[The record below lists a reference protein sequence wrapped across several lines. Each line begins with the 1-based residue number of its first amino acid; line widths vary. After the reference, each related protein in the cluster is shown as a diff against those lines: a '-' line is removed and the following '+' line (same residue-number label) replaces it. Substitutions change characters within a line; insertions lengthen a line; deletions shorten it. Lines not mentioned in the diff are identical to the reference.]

1 MDARV
6 GTDAP
11 YLGEAEP
18 TGKPPARGLG
28 ARIWRASRFFL
39 MVVLPIAFLVGA
51 VAGFSYLRATRP
63 VVPVER
69 QSERARPVLA
79 VAAEPSAI
87 QPDLSVFGRI
97 VAGRS
102 VDIRALVG
110 GEVIAV
116 SDALVEGGRIAAGEE
131 ILRVDP
137 FASEGAL
144 VRARA
149 DLAEAR
155 ARIAEIEART
165 RQELDAIA
173 RAEEQ
178 LVISERELS
187 RLTQLRDTGA
197 ATLRALDD
205 VQLRVSQAQ
214 AALETRRNQL
224 AIFEAQGAQQSA
236 ALERL
241 AFAVSQAE
249 RTLSET
255 VLRAPFDAIV
265 SNVGAEVG
273 KLVNVN
279 DRIATLVATQ
289 RLEARFSLSDAQYAR
304 IAAQGDLVG
313 RPVTVVWAAGGVEI
327 AREATIVRVAA
338 EARDASFQVV
348 AAFADEDVADILRP
362 GAFVEARFAD
372 RVFEEAI
379 ALPVDALYDGGVFAI
394 DADSRLRRVEVEI
407 LTFVEGGAL
416 VRARDPADL
425 PPGTPILAS
434 RLSAP
439 AAGQLVEI
447 RP

>member
-6 GTDAP
+6 GKDAP
-11 YLGEAEP
+11 YLGETEASGAP
-18 TGKPPARGLG
+18 RARSLG
-28 ARIWRASRFFL
+28 SRIWRASRFFL
-39 MVVLPIAFLVGA
+39 MVVLPIAFLAGA

-116 SDALVEGGRIAAGEE
+116 SDDLVEGGRIAAGAE

-155 ARIAEIEART
+155 ARIAELEART

-178 LVISERELS
+178 LEISERELT

-214 AALETRRNQL
+214 AALESRRNQL
-224 AIFEAQGAQQSA
+224 AVFEAQGAQLSA
-236 ALERL
+236 GLERL

-265 SNVGAEVG
+265 SNVGAEIG
-273 KLVNVN
+273 KLVSVN
-279 DRIATLVATQ
+279 DRVATLVATQ

-313 RPVTVVWAAGGVEI
+313 RPVTVVWSAGGVEI
-327 AREATIVRVAA
+327 AREAVIVRVAA

-348 AAFADEDVADILRP
+348 AAFTDGDVADILRP

-379 ALPVDALYDGGVFAI
+379 ALPVDALYDSGVFAI
-394 DADSRLRRVEVEI
+394 DAESRLRRVEVEI
-407 LTFVEGGAL
+407 LTFVDGGAL
-416 VRARDPADL
+416 VRARDAADL

>member
-6 GTDAP
+6 GKDAP
-11 YLGEAEP
+11 YLGETEAS
-18 TGKPPARGLG
+18 GAPPARTLG

-102 VDIRALVG
+102 VDIRTLVG

-178 LVISERELS
+178 LEISERELS

-214 AALETRRNQL
+214 GTLETRRNQL
-224 AIFEAQGAQQSA
+224 AILEAQEAQLSA
-236 ALERL
+236 GLERL

-265 SNVGAEVG
+265 SNVGAEIG
-273 KLVNVN
+273 KLVSVN
-279 DRIATLVATQ
+279 DRVATLVATQ

-327 AREATIVRVAA
+327 AREARIVRVAA

-348 AAFADEDVADILRP
+348 AAFAGEDVADILRP

-379 ALPVDALYDGGVFAI
+379 ALPVDALYDSGVFAI
-394 DADSRLRRVEVEI
+394 DAESRLRRVEVEI
-407 LTFVEGGAL
+407 LTFVDGGAL
-416 VRARDPADL
+416 VRARDAADL